1 MKNIP
6 LSIDKKT
13 SNAGREY
20 AKKHNIS
27 LNTLIRRLFK
37 KPVEKTTEQW
47 IEDSFQLVKE
57 AQANSRG
64 KIWKRLNLYR
74 L

>member
-1 MKNIP
+1 MKKIS
-6 LSIDKKT
+6 LSTDEETIK
-13 SNAGREY
+13 AGREL
-20 AKKHNIS
+20 AKRHNIS
-27 LNTLIRRLFK
+27 LNAFIRRLFK